1 MSSETISC
9 KIEHHAVLFALLSKY
24 AMTLAG
30 DEGKDAIQT
39 GMIAYGRERG
49 ARMAANAAAHGDELT
64 TMTSQVYGEWLPDYE
79 GQMECGWLQ
88 TEPTFQTYVTK
99 CAWCEAWKKHG
110 LLAYGKYYCVNV
122 DNAVYQ
128 GFRPDFSCHIL
139 KDTLSFGGTRCE
151 FDWGHP
157 LTLEDVRNLE
167 KRKAEI
173 GTSCTKDFN
182 FHTAHLLHTVG
193 NKLKECLGDVGE
205 EAVQKAI
212 DEYIQIFGQEYFDVL
227 KGVQHGFTGL

>member
-1 MSSETISC
+1 MSTELISC

-30 DEGKDAIQT
+30 GEGKEAIQA
-39 GMIAYGRERG
+39 GMISYGKERG

-64 TMTSQVYGEWLPDYE
+64 TMTNQVYGEWIPDYE
-79 GQMECGWLQ
+79 GQMEAGWLQ

-99 CAWCEAWKKHG
+99 CPWCDAWIKHG
-110 LLAYGKYYCVNV
+110 LLKYGKYYCVNV
-122 DNAVYQ
+122 DKAVYQ
-128 GFRPDFSCHIL
+128 GFRPDFVCRIL
-139 KDTLSFGGTRCE
+139 TDTLSFGGTRCE

-157 LTLEDVRNLE
+157 MTLEDVRNLE
-167 KRKAEI
+167 KRKSEI

-193 NKLKECLGDVGE
+193 NTLKERLKDVGA
-205 EAVQKAI
+205 EAVQRAI
-212 DEYIQIFGQEYFDVL
+212 DEYIQIFGQEYFDIL
-227 KGVQHGFTGL
+227 KDLYERDNIF